1 VPPGA
6 IPFDPLDAE
15 FIADPYPIY
24 AKLRTEAEIHQHE
37 LLGQPVTVSHR
48 ACSAVLRSPVLQR
61 SWTDRE
67 PASELRA
74 FNMLHQNSM
83 LETSPPRHTRLR
95 RLVAAAF
102 NRGHTERLR
111 PTVQA
116 IADRLVSQ
124 LADQIAARG
133 SADLVETVAGP
144 LPTEVI
150 AELLGVPASDR
161 GLLRP
166 WSNAI
171 VKMYEY
177 GTTPDRR
184 TVAERAATEFVEY
197 LRALVADRQA
207 RPGEDLVTDLVSVSG
222 DGALTTDEVIGTA
235 ALLLMAGHE
244 ATVNVLG
251 NGMLALLTHRHQ
263 WRRLRREPDLLPLAV
278 EELIRFDAPLQIFE
292 RTATA
297 DVEIAGYRVPAG
309 QKIAA
314 LLGAAARDPAVF
326 PDQDN
331 LDIGRQPNPHL
342 GFGMGLHYCLGAPL
356 ARVEVQAALQALT
369 TLLPRLR
376 LGGEPVRR
384 PEFAIRGLSSLPV
397 TG

>member
-1 VPPGA
+1 MPPGA

-37 LLGQPVTVSHR
+37 LLGQLVAVSHR

-74 FNMLHQNSM
+74 FNMLHRNSM

-116 IADRLVSQ
+116 IADQLVSQ
-124 LADQIAARG
+124 LADQIAAG
-133 SADLVETVAGP
+133 SSADLVTAVAGP

-177 GTTPDRR
+177 GLPPDRR
-184 TVAERAATEFVEY
+184 LAAERAASEFVEY
-197 LRALVADRQA
+197 LRALVADRHA
-207 RPGEDLVTDLVSVSG
+207 RPGEDLITDLVSVSG
-222 DGALTTDEVIGTA
+222 DGALTTDEVVGTA

-263 WRRLRREPDLLPLAV
+263 WRRLRRDPGLLPLAV

-297 DVEIAGYRVPAG
+297 DVEIAGWRVPAG

-326 PDQDN
+326 PDQDS

-369 TLLPRLR
+369 TQLPRLR

-397 TG
+397 TL

>member
-1 VPPGA
+1 VPAGA
-6 IPFDPLDAE
+6 IPFDPRDPE

-37 LLGQPVTVSHR
+37 LLGQAIAVSHR
-48 ACSAVLRSPVLQR
+48 ACSAVLRNPALQR

-67 PASELRA
+67 PASELCA
-74 FNMLHQNSM
+74 FNLLHRNSM

-95 RLVAAAF
+95 RLVSVAF

-111 PTVQA
+111 PKVQT
-116 IADRLVSQ
+116 IADRLVSEF
-124 LADQIAARG
+124 AERIDTGG
-133 SADLVETVAGP
+133 SADLVTTVAGP
-144 LPTEVI
+144 LPIEVI
-150 AELLGVPASDR
+150 AELLGVPDCDR
-161 GLLRP
+161 GLLQP

-177 GTTPDRR
+177 DTAPDRR
-184 TVAERAATEFVEY
+184 LAAEQAAIEFVDY
-197 LRALVADRQA
+197 LRALVADRRA
-207 RPGEDLVTDLVSVSG
+207 RPGDDLVTDLVAVSSS
-222 DGALTTDEVIGTA
+222 GALADDEVVGTA

-263 WRRLRREPDLLPLAV
+263 WRRLCHEPGLLPLAV

-292 RTATA
+292 RTAVT
-297 DVEIAGYRVPAG
+297 DVEIAGWRVPAG

-356 ARVEVQAALQALT
+356 ARVEVEAALRALT
-369 TLLPRLR
+369 TLLPHLR
-376 LGGEPVRR
+376 LAGEPVRR
-384 PEFAIRGLSSLPV
+384 PEFAIRGLSTLPIAA
-397 TG
+397 